1 VLKHIRVEHNLKR
14 LMYEKIL
21 LPIPLTLA
29 ERYFYAALLNPT
41 IILFDATNS
50 ELPNIFNLSP
60 IR

>member
-1 VLKHIRVEHNLKR
+1 
-14 LMYEKIL
+14 MYEKIL